1 MTAKQRITSILLI
14 AVGLVALRQA
24 IVIGIIEIDQLRR
37 HVGRVEELKIDPT
50 ALYYTESQVVL
61 DAEKEVTRRMQ
72 KGLSTGP

>member
-1 MTAKQRITSILLI
+1 MRK
-14 AVGLVALRQA
+14 
-24 IVIGIIEIDQLRR
+24 

-72 KGLSTGP
+72 KGSSTGP

>member
-1 MTAKQRITSILLI
+1 MIAKQRIRSILLI
-14 AVGLVALRQA
+14 AVGLVALRQI
-24 IVIGIIEIDQLRR
+24 IVVGINEIDQLRR